1 MSICAVSRL
10 RRAASWVAPQDGFT
24 PVVTDEGSDFV
35 AARLAAH
42 RCCSQQLQAQVAAA
56 LRGLNETELEKVAGF
71 LREATR
77 RLQRAWAHDAAPP
90 YVEVPAAIV
99 HTGCNS
105 ADLPLVLK
113 QLQRSMRVDCSPHVA
128 VLHSKDCTSLLAA
141 TRSLVSQLI
150 GNTARI
156 APGCSFDLDVLAG
169 WHTDLCAGR
178 VAARARQAMGAALR
192 DEVHEQSAAWT
203 PLVVIIEDAEHFGA
217 ETLNDLI
224 YACASVRSA
233 DGAPLPLCFVFA
245 LSSGV
250 AALHR
255 LLHRSSLILLRG
267 MRFALASTERTLD
280 QIIARLLCSPML
292 PQLGAA
298 AYASLLDAISEQHG
312 STTAFVRQLDWLL
325 LRHFRTHLLAFL
337 VPLEPYV
344 PPQRGSSAVRSA
356 KECLGGLLDALGP
369 AQLRALL
376 ALPSV
381 SAALPASSSGSRTER
396 EDLLREAL
404 PRWLCEIVSARRCR
418 AASVAC
424 ALALLALAFPGANR
438 TVTAPR
444 QLYLELLLGPAH
456 RTLELQGA
464 RRTALQLALDKC
476 RERVSGAD
484 ALSKA
489 SLRALLVR
497 CGAQLRQTAAELPA
511 PSQGAAA
518 PLDGVLAELDGL
530 LAEADAPSRADA
542 PTSVLAAAAGSST
555 AATSGT
561 AVASSSGESHTAVE
575 SSATSAA
582 APAALGSKRPAVNR
596 QPSGAVNQ
604 QPSGAVNRG
613 AEGVAKRRRMALGAA
628 AAVAAA
634 RPSGSAGSG
643 GASGGEG
650 LRYGLR
656 VAMWF
661 ERLLRE
667 HADRPS
673 TMPLHEIWQCDAEST
688 GGAASAAT
696 VASAATS
703 AAGAAAGTIA
713 LPGSTAD
720 GLAHVFGAVPQ
731 RALEEHMKAIIAEA
745 RRLHK
750 PAAGPACAAVEKG
763 VPLRSFSPRGHASTD
778 ERAAAERQ
786 AAERRAAEA
795 KAEQRRP
802 GKSGAVVT
810 PKAPLPSGWSTALAS
825 EVLMEFPGRKVCAV
839 EWFTAFQSNG
849 LAKRSGEDAERLLAR
864 FVVATNDLQMLGF
877 VSPSK
882 RPRGTFEKRV
892 HSG

>member
-1 MSICAVSRL
+1 MSTNIDTAIATRELFCRAMSICAVSRL
-10 RRAASWVAPQDGFT
+10 RRAASWVAPQDGFM
-24 PVVTDEGSDFV
+24 PVVADEGIDFV

-56 LRGLNETELEKVAGF
+56 LRGLNEAELEKVAGF

-90 YVEVPAAIV
+90 YVEVPAALV

-356 KECLGGLLDALGP
+356 KECLGGVLDALGP

-381 SAALPASSSGSRTER
+381 SAALPSSSSGSRTER
-396 EDLLREAL
+396 EDSLREAL

-476 RERVSGAD
+476 RERVSGSD
-484 ALSKA
+484 ALAKA

-497 CGAQLRQTAAELPA
+497 CCAQLRQTAAELPA
-511 PSQGAAA
+511 PSPGAAA

-530 LAEADAPSRADA
+530 LAEADAP
-542 PTSVLAAAAGSST
+542 PHMLAAAAPGSSMA
-555 AATSGT
+555 AATGT
-561 AVASSSGESHTAVE
+561 AVASSAVESHSAVE

-582 APAALGSKRPAVNR
+582 ALAALGSKWPAVNR
-596 QPSGAVNQ
+596 QTS
-604 QPSGAVNRG
+604 G

-650 LRYGLR
+650 MRYGLR

-667 HADRPS
+667 HTDRPS
-673 TMPLHEIWQCDAEST
+673 TMPLHEIWECDAEAT

-696 VASAATS
+696 ST
-703 AAGAAAGTIA
+703 AGAAAGTIEVS
-713 LPGSTAD
+713 GSTAD

-731 RALEEHMKAIIAEA
+731 RALEDHMKAIIAEA
-745 RRLHK
+745 RRAHK
-750 PAAGPACAAVEKG
+750 PAAGPACAAVDKG

-802 GKSGAVVT
+802 GKSGAIVT

-825 EVLMEFPGRKVCAV
+825 EVLMDFPGRKVCAV
-839 EWFTAFQSNG
+839 EWFTAFQSNA
-849 LAKRSGEDAERLLAR
+849 LAKRSGEDADRLLAR

>member
-1 MSICAVSRL
+1 
-10 RRAASWVAPQDGFT
+10 
-24 PVVTDEGSDFV
+24 
-35 AARLAAH
+35 
-42 RCCSQQLQAQVAAA
+42 
-56 LRGLNETELEKVAGF
+56 
-71 LREATR
+71 
-77 RLQRAWAHDAAPP
+77 
-90 YVEVPAAIV
+90 
-99 HTGCNS
+99 
-105 ADLPLVLK
+105 
-113 QLQRSMRVDCSPHVA
+113 
-128 VLHSKDCTSLLAA
+128 
-141 TRSLVSQLI
+141 
-150 GNTARI
+150 
-156 APGCSFDLDVLAG
+156 
-169 WHTDLCAGR
+169 
-178 VAARARQAMGAALR
+178 
-192 DEVHEQSAAWT
+192 
-203 PLVVIIEDAEHFGA
+203 
-217 ETLNDLI
+217 
-224 YACASVRSA
+224 
-233 DGAPLPLCFVFA
+233 VFA

>member
-1 MSICAVSRL
+1 
-10 RRAASWVAPQDGFT
+10 
-24 PVVTDEGSDFV
+24 
-35 AARLAAH
+35 
-42 RCCSQQLQAQVAAA
+42 
-56 LRGLNETELEKVAGF
+56 
-71 LREATR
+71 
-77 RLQRAWAHDAAPP
+77 
-90 YVEVPAAIV
+90 
-99 HTGCNS
+99 
-105 ADLPLVLK
+105 
-113 QLQRSMRVDCSPHVA
+113 
-128 VLHSKDCTSLLAA
+128 
-141 TRSLVSQLI
+141 
-150 GNTARI
+150 
-156 APGCSFDLDVLAG
+156 
-169 WHTDLCAGR
+169 
-178 VAARARQAMGAALR
+178 MGAALR

-203 PLVVIIEDAEHFGA
+203 PLVIIIEDAEHFGA